1 LGSLLRADTE
11 ALAKG
16 AGVQKSEFAN
26 SDNHLHHSQEL
37 GLFEDERAT
46 AISISSDGA
55 QLTMKKQ
62 SNIWLLI
69 VVLNLP
75 PVLRFSYLTVHIN
88 GLSLGPLLYFVI
100 HSHQAQTMTHTPPI
114 AD

>member
-75 PVLRFSYLTVHIN
+75 PEICYKAKDVIFPLAIP
-88 GLSLGPLLYFVI
+88 GPLAPGNVEYISTL
-100 HSHQAQTMTHTPPI
+100 
-114 AD
+114 